1 MRIGCLVFF
10 LVGAVG
16 CASTPD
22 LSPDV
27 SARRAGQKA
36 VSRGVEA
43 GAEEVSDLGVYTV
56 QARYN
61 PARCDCPDFEF
72 LLRGTWVRAW
82 PAGAEPAVR
91 RLQGLAR
98 QNTPGIQYVSV
109 RGHLTDTV
117 KRSDDNV
124 EFPVFETV
132 E

>member
-1 MRIGCLVFF
+1 MRLVWLTVF
-10 LVGAVG
+10 LVG

-22 LSPDV
+22 LPPSV
-27 SARRAGQKA
+27 AAQRAGQKA
-36 VSRGVEA
+36 INRGVEA
-43 GAEEVSDLGVYTV
+43 GSEEVIDLGVYTV

-72 LLRGTWVRAW
+72 LLRGTWIRAW
-82 PAGAEPAVR
+82 TAGAEPALR

-109 RGHLTDTV
+109 RGRLTDIM